1 MRMDARSV
9 GKSIL
14 LIQIFKRKNEG
25 GNRNINI
32 MEIVAI
38 VFGILRRVITL
49 LFVCKERVRL
59 EYF

>member
-38 VFGILRRVITL
+38 VFGILRRVTTL
-49 LFVCKERVRL
+49 LFVCKKRVRL
-59 EYF
+59 EYL

>member
-1 MRMDARSV
+1 MDVRSV
-9 GKSIL
+9 EKGTL
-14 LIQIFKRKNEG
+14 LIRIFKRKNG
-25 GNRNINI
+25 GGDSDINI